1 MIPCK
6 IELSQAQKAKAKKG
20 LNVQVRASQIGKGD
34 TYHFSDTNIKKLVN
48 ALKSGKAC
56 RIKFDED
63 EIVGAGWGKKIGKAF
78 KSTKKALKEN
88 HVGRKVT
95 NTLAKVNKKL
105 DQYAPLVEGTPFA
118 PVYGAVQAGVKGAQT
133 GASNV
138 IGLTKTA
145 EKLSQMKKGDFKS
158 GLKQMAMNG
167 AKQVVASQVE
177 SMPQLKA
184 GLQMA
189 KDVSRIAGGSI
200 GRPKTYSDQVAMLR
214 QDQSAFNPVKPAI
227 IPKAIKSGGSF
238 KANGVGSDHPRLIP
252 YRGGSFKAGS
262 FK

>member
-6 IELSQAQKAKAKKG
+6 IELSKAQKTKAKKG
-20 LNVQVRASQIGKGD
+20 ENIQVKPSQIGKGD
-34 TYHFSDTNIKKLVN
+34 TYHFSDTNVKKLVS

-56 RIKFDED
+56 RIKFNED
-63 EIVGAGWGKKIGKAF
+63 EIMGSGWGKKIGKAF
-78 KSTKKALKEN
+78 KKVKHELKDN

-118 PVYGAVQAGVKGAQT
+118 PIYEGVQMGVKGAQT

-145 EKLSQMKKGDFKS
+145 EKLSKMKKDDLRA

-189 KDVSRIAGGSI
+189 HDVSKVVGGSI
-200 GRPKTYSDQVAMLR
+200 RPKTYSDQVAMLR
-214 QDQSAFNPVKPAI
+214 KDQSAFNPPKPAI

-238 KANGVGSDHPRLIP
+238 RVS
-252 YRGGSFKAGS
+252 GGSFKAGS
-262 FK
+262 FKN